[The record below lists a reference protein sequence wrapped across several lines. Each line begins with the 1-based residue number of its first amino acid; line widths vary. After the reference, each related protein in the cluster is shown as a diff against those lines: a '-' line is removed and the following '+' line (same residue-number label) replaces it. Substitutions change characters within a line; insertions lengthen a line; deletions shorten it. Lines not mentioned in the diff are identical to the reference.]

1 MKPLDTKSK
10 MIVKKGPH
18 APGLSLSCFT
28 SEIKE
33 TKWEIT
39 AQVSKCWELNAL
51 VFLWPYCNSTQD
63 SIELQPSADFLTE
76 FGNLSRNASY
86 KVLGSCE
93 YLMDRHQTIT
103 QKSGVKETWLTFF
116 REVTHQ
122 GGVCISLTFVTWGM
136 FPEAPR
142 SCVTT
147 LHSPPVTFPPKTPA
161 FPSTLKPMFF
171 LSLGKLSGKRV
182 LLQQEGTLCTETSHD
197 VTARPGASAA
207 LSLAALIPHTCCIPW
222 APVLGSSYSL
232 SLCSIHRHTQ
242 TALTQLQ
249 GGAQPDA
256 LLSHPQAQLTNAEAP
271 AHADSSEAQ
280 TGTNPPSWDPFLT
293 DTVML
298 PPGHAPGTLTHLQ
311 AMSCTLFLAL
321 VWNWVEI
328 LIDAVLLVH

>member
-1 MKPLDTKSK
+1 MHRNIPRCHSTPWSQRCSVPGSSHPSHLLHPL
-10 MIVKKGPH
+10 
-18 APGLSLSCFT
+18 
-28 SEIKE
+28 
-33 TKWEIT
+33 
-39 AQVSKCWELNAL
+39 
-51 VFLWPYCNSTQD
+51 
-63 SIELQPSADFLTE
+63 
-76 FGNLSRNASY
+76 
-86 KVLGSCE
+86 
-93 YLMDRHQTIT
+93 
-103 QKSGVKETWLTFF
+103 
-116 REVTHQ
+116 
-122 GGVCISLTFVTWGM
+122 
-136 FPEAPR
+136 
-142 SCVTT
+142 
-147 LHSPPVTFPPKTPA
+147 
-161 FPSTLKPMFF
+161 
-171 LSLGKLSGKRV
+171 
-182 LLQQEGTLCTETSHD
+182 
-197 VTARPGASAA
+197 
-207 LSLAALIPHTCCIPW
+207 

-328 LIDAVLLVH
+328 LIDAVVLVH